1 MHLTLRWPSS
11 NTLFV
16 MLTLVVSVAPKSY
29 LCKLTVIVYE
39 PLGRLLLSVTIPCQE
54 RKPID
59 RLVNFLLTY
68 ELVQLKPCSLGE
80 AY

>member
-1 MHLTLRWPSS
+1 MHLMLRWPSS

-16 MLTLVVSVAPKSY
+16 MLTLVVSVALKSY